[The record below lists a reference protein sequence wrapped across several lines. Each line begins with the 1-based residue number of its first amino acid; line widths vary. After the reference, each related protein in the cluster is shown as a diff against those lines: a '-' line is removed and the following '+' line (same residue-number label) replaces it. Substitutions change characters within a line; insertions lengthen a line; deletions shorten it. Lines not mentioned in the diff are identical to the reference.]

1 MECHFI
7 GSVNT
12 FSVSASSSSL
22 SYSHSSATWACLAHD
37 EISSQTIDR
46 SSFLQIVVYS
56 KVKQVLRSSSAA
68 MYSSV
73 VVSGSICW
81 MSSSRL
87 VARASFCKWIFLD
100 SIASVVFF
108 FFWSNLWCYFFS
120 YFHDPSYGCEDVHWL
135 QDCWCIE
142 VSCID
147 LSQCMLHQ
155 KLVIMGLK
163 VLLYQIISASRGC
176 SDDVVFFGKKMI
188 LMSENISFNAE

>member
-22 SYSHSSATWACLAHD
+22 SYSHSYTTWACLAHD

-46 SSFLQIVVYS
+46 SSFLQIVVSS

-87 VARASFCKWIFLD
+87 VAHASFSSKPANGSS
-100 SIASVVFF
+100 SIQSCGKASV
-108 FFWSNLWCYFFS
+108 FFWSNLWCYLFPCL
-120 YFHDPSYGCEDVHWL
+120 HDPSYGREDVHWL
-135 QDCWCIE
+135 QVHWDQLHWFE
-142 VSCID
+142 PMHVSPEFGNN
-147 LSQCMLHQ
+147 
-155 KLVIMGLK
+155 GLK
-163 VLLYQIISASRGC
+163 SSWLYQHLR
-176 SDDVVFFGKKMI
+176 VVVVMLYLLAKNDPNVG
-188 LMSENISFNAE
+188 